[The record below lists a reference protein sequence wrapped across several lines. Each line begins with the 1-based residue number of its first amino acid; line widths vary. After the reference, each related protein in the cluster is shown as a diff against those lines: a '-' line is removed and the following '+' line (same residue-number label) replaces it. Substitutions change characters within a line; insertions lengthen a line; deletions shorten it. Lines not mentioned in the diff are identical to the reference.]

1 LPLAAAQFPQRAGN
15 GLPEASAGRLAP
27 KQTPAR
33 PVAWTSNLEVSTPT
47 RVGHGMLTLP
57 APETDPAD
65 RLSDVVEAGHVGW
78 ARIHYERA
86 LLRYRKSSH
95 WAWLVCC
102 AGPRNS
108 STAAFSDASLGNAGR
123 HRRCTHCQR
132 QSGSAFSANVGIPKG
147 SLQYIGD
154 LPATFEDLGAS
165 GLPVHR
171 RFCNKCG
178 SPIVS
183 EAEATPTLDWLKS
196 GTLDD
201 RSWLQPQVSVWCDSA
216 QPWVKLPD
224 AMPKF
229 PTSPPAA

>member
-1 LPLAAAQFPQRAGN
+1 MELVAQQVLHTQCTAIHPKEEATMSKIQGGCLCGAVRYTCAA
-15 GLPEASAGRLAP
+15 E
-27 KQTPAR
+27 
-33 PVAWTSNLEVSTPT
+33 PV
-47 RVGHGMLTLP
+47 M
-57 APETDPAD
+57 
-65 RLSDVVEAGHVGW
+65 
-78 ARIHYERA
+78 
-86 LLRYRKSSH
+86 
-95 WAWLVCC
+95 
-102 AGPRNS
+102 
-108 STAAFSDASLGNAGR
+108 TAICQ
-123 HRRCTHCQR
+123 CTHCQR
-132 QSGSAFSANVGIPKG
+132 QSGSAFSVNVGIPKG
-147 SLQYIGD
+147 SLQYTGD
-154 LPATFEDLGAS
+154 FPATFEDIGGS

-183 EAEATPTLDWLKS
+183 EVEATPTLDWLKS